1 MRKVIAI
8 VLVSLSL
15 AGCAQL
21 RTIETAFQLGTASV
35 ANPVT
40 PERLYQIE
48 STISLVFVGLNT
60 WKRSCVAGLIPDNCK
75 GQIRTVQVYT
85 LQIKPY
91 LAQLRRFVR
100 TNDQVNANVVFNQLT
115 DIIGI
120 VRSHAA
126 ASGQNLGS

>member
-1 MRKVIAI
+1 MRKILLTLTLA
-8 VLVSLSL
+8 LSL

-21 RTIETAFQLGTASV
+21 TAVRTALDLGTASV

-48 STISLVFVGLNT
+48 ASVLLVFSGLNT
-60 WKRSCVAGLIPDNCK
+60 WKRACVQGLIPEDCK
-75 GQIRTVQVYT
+75 RQIRTVQVYT

-91 LAQLRRFVR
+91 LVQLRRFVKN
-100 TNDQVNANVVFNQLT
+100 NDQVNAGVVFNQLT

-120 VRSHAA
+120 VKGQAA
-126 ASGQNLGS
+126 MAGQNLGG